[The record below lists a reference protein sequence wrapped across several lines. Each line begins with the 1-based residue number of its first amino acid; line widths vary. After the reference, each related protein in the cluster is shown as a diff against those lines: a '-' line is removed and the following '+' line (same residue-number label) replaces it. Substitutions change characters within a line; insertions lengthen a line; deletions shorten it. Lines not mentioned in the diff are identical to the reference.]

1 MLFPPLSLPAN
12 PLTRPPTYT
21 HIHTHPHPLIPTHTP
36 TYPHPHIQLELI
48 PLEAHEQNPYVRYA
62 RELEQHF
69 MEGSYGKVLRAAAQ
83 VPLPYYAT
91 FTQKLTTTVRYD
103 SRHWEVV
110 VVFLVDT
117 GAIAI
122 SCILSAQVVL

>member
-1 MLFPPLSLPAN
+1 MPLARTHAYASPFLCRYIPLALPA
-12 PLTRPPTYT
+12 PPRPPRPPRT
-21 HIHTHPHPLIPTHTP
+21 
-36 TYPHPHIQLELI
+36 QLELI

-91 FTQKLTTTVRYD
+91 FTQKLTNTVRYD
-103 SRHWEVV
+103 FDDLRWA
-110 VVFLVDT
+110 FFC
-117 GAIAI
+117 GATNF
-122 SCILSAQVVL
+122 SLLSLS

>member
-1 MLFPPLSLPAN
+1 
-12 PLTRPPTYT
+12 
-21 HIHTHPHPLIPTHTP
+21 
-36 TYPHPHIQLELI
+36 LI

-103 SRHWEVV
+103 SALRWGVLLWSMPAPLP
-110 VVFLVDT
+110 FLL
-117 GAIAI
+117 
-122 SCILSAQVVL
+122 C